1 MPKKRPVPAAKKDTT
16 VAGYSGSPHEGKRPP
31 ARPKGASKD
40 AVIDHIGHTEPTEV
54 FEGDGT
60 TKKKA

>member
-1 MPKKRPVPAAKKDTT
+1 MPKKKAAAAKKPDT
-16 VAGYSGSPHEGKRPP
+16 VAGYSGSPHEGKP
-31 ARPKGASKD
+31 APKRPKEASKD